1 MGNYQLADK
10 LTFYTSYPLYA
21 YASGMLGEITS
32 TTDLSEEQLF
42 NLISLN
48 PSKISSFTSELDDD
62 IIFNLSQKIQPD
74 FFMTLGHNFAETNQN
89 ISLFADGVELS
100 TSQVIN
106 SNIDTDC
113 DYNGWSLASISN
125 GSELEEMKLRF
136 NNGAENMIGS
146 VLWGKKWTAPQNV
159 DVNQT
164 LKVSYGYKAKKS
176 VSGKTISTLNYSK
189 TGKWLLDAW
198 ELDANTSDT
207 RNEPTN
213 SRNGI
218 RTWNVNFS
226 FLQDSK
232 MMAQNNMLNSNNWT
246 QDSQS
251 EYSTGADGSSLSD
264 TNNSTDFYSAV
275 IKQSMGGHLP
285 LVINISDST
294 NSDQWAIV
302 RISDYQITQT
312 NPKFINYKLTLE
324 EQV

>member
-48 PSKISSFTSELDDD
+48 PSKISSFTNELDDD

-74 FFMTLGHNFAETNQN
+74 FFMTLGHNFAEQQN
-89 ISLFADGVELS
+89 LTLEGDDGVLDA
-100 TSQVIN
+100 TQIVN

-113 DYNGWSLASISN
+113 EYNGWSLVNLANVDSKSVI
-125 GSELEEMKLRF
+125 MQF
-136 NNGAENMIGS
+136 NNQAENMVGS
-146 VLWGKKWTAPQNV
+146 FLWGKKFVAPQNV
-159 DVNQT
+159 DVSQT
-164 LKVSYGYKAKKS
+164 HSVSYGYKSKKS

-198 ELDANTSDT
+198 ELDGNTSDT

-218 RTWNVNFS
+218 RTWSVNFS

-232 MMAQNNMLNSNNWT
+232 MMAQNNMLNSANFSQDT
-246 QDSQS
+246 QG
-251 EYSTGADGSSLSD
+251 EYYLGADNSSSLFD
-264 TNNSTDFYSAV
+264 TNNSTDFYTSV
-275 IKQSMGGHLP
+275 IKMTMGGHLP
-285 LVINISDST
+285 LVVNINSDST

-302 RISDYQITQT
+302 RISDYSISQT
-312 NPKFINYKLTLE
+312 NPKFLNYKLVLE